1 MIGIG
6 FRRCPKCKG
15 YMTPYLITS
24 GRTYYKCPSC
34 GYDSANEVCTYTNK
48 TDFDVKNC
56 TSTNKTE
63 CKECKPDE

>member
-15 YMTPYLITS
+15 FMTPYLITT

-34 GYDSANEVCTYTNK
+34 GYDSANEQYTYTNK
-48 TDFDVKNC
+48 TE
-56 TSTNKTE
+56 S
-63 CKECKPDE
+63 KERVDGTDAD

>member
-24 GRTYYKCPSC
+24 GKTYYKCSSC
-34 GYDSANEVCTYTNK
+34 GYDSANEFYTCTNK
-48 TDFDVKNC
+48 TNYNRKKCMRDGVM
-56 TSTNKTE
+56 
-63 CKECKPDE
+63 

>member
-24 GRTYYKCPSC
+24 GKTYYKCPSC
-34 GYDSANEVCTYTNK
+34 EYDSANEFCTWTNK
-48 TDFDVKNC
+48 TNYKGGGENDKGRSNDNYR
-56 TSTNKTE
+56 
-63 CKECKPDE
+63 

>member
-24 GRTYYKCPSC
+24 GKTYYKCPSC
-34 GYDSANEVCTYTNK
+34 GYDSANEVYTCTNK
-48 TDFDVKNC
+48 TDYKGDDTK
-56 TSTNKTE
+56 
-63 CKECKPDE
+63 